1 VTQRTFPT
9 VLEIVGDTP
18 IIRLPQIQP
27 AGGAR
32 LLAKLEYLN
41 PGGSIK
47 DRIGLPM
54 IEAAERAGLLRP
66 GGTIVEPTSGNTGVG
81 LAMVAAARG
90 YRCIFVMA
98 DKQSPEKIQLL
109 RALGAEVVV
118 CPTDVE
124 PDDPRSYY
132 SVSRRL
138 AEETPNAYNPNQYAN
153 QANPAT
159 HYATTGPEIWRQM
172 GDELDHLVVGVG
184 TGGTV
189 TGVGRYLK
197 EQNPAIQIVGADPEG
212 SIYTGDVHSYLIEG
226 VGEDFWPET
235 FDRSIVDRWIQIS
248 DRDAFLC
255 ARAVASAEG
264 ILIGGSGGMAMQA
277 ALTLAAEL
285 PPDQTVLVILPDG
298 GRPYLSKVFDDDW
311 MREHGLLDRPG
322 LPPTVADLMH
332 AKSHEAP
339 GVPSIVTIAADAPG
353 SEAIDLLQRY
363 GISQLPVRG
372 AGTPDGAS
380 SVDDL
385 VGSIEERALLD
396 RVFREGGEVLG
407 RPVEQLM
414 SPPLSIVDVLLP
426 LDDIYGAL
434 QSQSALVISD
444 EHRQAAGVLTRTD
457 LLEFLAHHRS

>member
-1 VTQRTFPT
+1 MRDFPT
-9 VLEIVGDTP
+9 VLELVGNTP

-27 AGGAR
+27 AGGGR
-32 LLAKLEYLN
+32 VLAKLEYLN

-124 PDDPRSYY
+124 PEDPRSYY

-153 QANPAT
+153 PANPAT
-159 HYATTGPEIWRQM
+159 HYATTGPEIWEQL
-172 GDELDHLVVGVG
+172 GEELDYLVVGVG

-197 EQNPAIQIVGADPEG
+197 ERNPAITIVGADPEG

-235 FDRSIVDRWIQIS
+235 FDPAVVDRW
-248 DRDAFLC
+248 
-255 ARAVASAEG
+255 
-264 ILIGGSGGMAMQA
+264 
-277 ALTLAAEL
+277 
-285 PPDQTVLVILPDG
+285 
-298 GRPYLSKVFDDDW
+298 
-311 MREHGLLDRPG
+311 
-322 LPPTVADLMH
+322 VADLGPRRVPVR
-332 AKSHEAP
+332 ASGRRGGGDPDRRLGRDGSAGGAERRGGADAGQDGARDPSRRRAP
-339 GVPSIVTIAADAPG
+339 LPLEGVRRRLDAVARPARSARPAADRRRPHARQVDARRPSFRRSSRSRPTRPAPTRSTCCSATASRSCLFAAPG
-353 SEAIDLLQRY
+353 SRTARRP
-363 GISQLPVRG
+363 S
-372 AGTPDGAS
+372 TAS
-380 SVDDL
+380 SARSRSDPC
-385 VGSIEERALLD
+385 STASSAREAMCSRD
-396 RVFREGGEVLG
+396 R
-407 RPVEQLM
+407 
-414 SPPLSIVDVLLP
+414 S
-426 LDDIYGAL
+426 
-434 QSQSALVISD
+434 
-444 EHRQAAGVLTRTD
+444 
-457 LLEFLAHHRS
+457 RS

>member
-1 VTQRTFPT
+1 VRHFPT
-9 VLEIVGDTP
+9 LLELVGNTP

-27 AGGAR
+27 VGGAR

-54 IEAAERAGLLRP
+54 IEAAEREGLLRP

-90 YRCIFVMA
+90 YRCIFVLA

-124 PDDPRSYY
+124 PSDPRSYY

-138 AEETPNAYNPNQYAN
+138 AEETPNAFNPNQYAN
-153 QANPAT
+153 PANPET
-159 HYATTGPEIWRQM
+159 HYATTGPEIWEQL
-172 GDELDHLVVGVG
+172 GDELDYLVVGVG

-197 EQNPAIQIVGADPEG
+197 ERNPAIQIVGADPEG

-235 FDRSIVDRWIQIS
+235 FDRTIVDRWVQVS

-255 ARAVASAEG
+255 ARRVAAVEG
-264 ILIGGSGGMAMQA
+264 MLIGGSGGMAVQA
-277 ALTLAAEL
+277 ALTVASEL
-285 PPDQTVLVILPDG
+285 TPDKTVLVILPDG

-311 MREHGLLDRPG
+311 MRSHGLLDRPG
-322 LPPTVADLMH
+322 LPPTVADLMR
-332 AKSHEAP
+332 AKSTESP
-339 GVPSIVTIAADAPG
+339 DVPSIVTIAADAPG

-372 AGTPDGAS
+372 AGVAAGEAS
-380 SVDDL
+380 VSGL
-385 VGSIEERALLD
+385 VGSIEERTLLD
-396 RVFREGGEVLG
+396 RVFREGGEVLA
-407 RPVEQLM
+407 RPVEELM
-414 SPPLSIVDVLLP
+414 SPPLEVVDVLVL
-426 LDDIYGAL
+426 LDDVYGAL
-434 QSQSALVISD
+434 QSNPALVIAD
-444 EHRQAAGVLTRTD
+444 EHHQAVGVLTRTD
-457 LLEFLAHHRS
+457 LLEFLAHRRT

>member
-1 VTQRTFPT
+1 MRDFPT
-9 VLEIVGDTP
+9 LLELVGNTP

-27 AGGAR
+27 VGGGR

-54 IEAAERAGLLRP
+54 VEAAERDGRLRP

-90 YRCIFVMA
+90 YRCIFVLA

-124 PDDPRSYY
+124 PADPRSYY

-138 AEETPNAYNPNQYAN
+138 AEETPNAFNPNQYAN
-153 QANPAT
+153 PANPET
-159 HYATTGPEIWRQM
+159 HYATTGPEIWEQL
-172 GDELDHLVVGVG
+172 GDELDYLVVGVG

-197 EQNPAIQIVGADPEG
+197 ERNPAIQIVGADPEG

-235 FDRSIVDRWIQIS
+235 FDRTIVDRWVQVS

-255 ARAVASAEG
+255 ARRVAAVEG
-264 ILIGGSGGMAMQA
+264 MLIGGSGGMAVQA
-277 ALTLAAEL
+277 ALNVASEL
-285 PPDQTVLVILPDG
+285 TPDKTVLVILPDG

-311 MREHGLLDRPG
+311 MRSHGLLDRPG
-322 LPPTVADLMH
+322 LPPTVADLMR
-332 AKSHEAP
+332 AKSTDSP
-339 GVPSIVTIAADAPG
+339 DVPSIVTIAADAPG

-372 AGTPDGAS
+372 ADVAEAEAS
-380 SVDDL
+380 VSGL
-385 VGSIEERALLD
+385 VGSIEERTLLD
-396 RVFREGGEVLG
+396 RVFREGGGVLA
-407 RPVEQLM
+407 RPVEELM
-414 SPPLSIVDVLLP
+414 SPPLEVVDVLVL
-426 LDDIYGAL
+426 LDDVYGAL
-434 QSQSALVISD
+434 QSNPALVIAD
-444 EHRQAAGVLTRTD
+444 EHHQAVGVLTRTD
-457 LLEFLAHHRS
+457 LLEFLAHRRT

>member
-1 VTQRTFPT
+1 MREFPT
-9 VLEIVGDTP
+9 LLELVGNTP

-27 AGGAR
+27 VGGAR

-54 IEAAERAGLLRP
+54 IEAAEREGLLRP

-90 YRCIFVMA
+90 YRCIFVLA

-124 PDDPRSYY
+124 PSDPRSYY

-138 AEETPNAYNPNQYAN
+138 AEETPNAFNPNQYAN
-153 QANPAT
+153 AANPAT
-159 HYATTGPEIWRQM
+159 HYATTGPEIWEQL
-172 GDELDHLVVGVG
+172 GDELDCLVVGVG

-197 EQNPAIQIVGADPEG
+197 EQNPAIEIVGADPEG
-212 SIYTGDVHSYLIEG
+212 SIYTGAVHSYLIEG

-235 FDRSIVDRWIQIS
+235 FDRTIVDRWVQVS

-255 ARAVASAEG
+255 ARRVAAVEG
-264 ILIGGSGGMAMQA
+264 MLIGGSGGMAVQA
-277 ALTLAAEL
+277 ALTVASEL
-285 PPDQTVLVILPDG
+285 PPDKTVLVILPDG

-311 MREHGLLDRPG
+311 MRSHGLLDRPG
-322 LPPTVADLMH
+322 LPPTVADLMR
-332 AKSHEAP
+332 AKSTDSP
-339 GVPSIVTIAADAPG
+339 DVPSIVTIATDAPG

-372 AGTPDGAS
+372 AGVAEAEAS
-380 SVDDL
+380 VSGL
-385 VGSIEERALLD
+385 VGSIEERTLLD
-396 RVFREGGEVLG
+396 RVFREGGEVLA
-407 RPVEQLM
+407 RPVQELM
-414 SPPLSIVDVLLP
+414 SPPLEVVDVLVL
-426 LDDIYGAL
+426 LDDVYGAL
-434 QSQSALVISD
+434 QSNPALVIAD
-444 EHRQAAGVLTRTD
+444 EHHQAVGVLTRTD
-457 LLEFLAHHRS
+457 LLEFLAHRRT

>member
-1 VTQRTFPT
+1 VREFPT
-9 VLEIVGDTP
+9 LLELVGNTP

-27 AGGAR
+27 VGGAR

-54 IEAAERAGLLRP
+54 IEAAEREGLLRP

-90 YRCIFVMA
+90 YRCIFVLA

-124 PDDPRSYY
+124 PSDPRSYY

-138 AEETPNAYNPNQYAN
+138 AEETPNAFNPNQYAN
-153 QANPAT
+153 AMNPAT
-159 HYATTGPEIWRQM
+159 HYATTGPEIWEQL
-172 GDELDHLVVGVG
+172 GDELDSLVVGVG

-197 EQNPAIQIVGADPEG
+197 EQNPAIEIVGADPEG

-235 FDRSIVDRWIQIS
+235 FDRTIVDRWVQVS

-255 ARAVASAEG
+255 ARRVAAVEG
-264 ILIGGSGGMAMQA
+264 MLIGGSGGMAVQA
-277 ALTLAAEL
+277 ALTVASEL
-285 PPDQTVLVILPDG
+285 TPDKTVLVILPDG

-311 MREHGLLDRPG
+311 MRSHGLLDRPG
-322 LPPTVADLMH
+322 LPPTVADLVR
-332 AKSHEAP
+332 AKSTESP
-339 GVPSIVTIAADAPG
+339 DVPSIVTIAADAPG

-372 AGTPDGAS
+372 AGVDEGEV
-380 SVDDL
+380 SVSGL
-385 VGSIEERALLD
+385 VGSVEERTLLD
-396 RVFREGGEVLG
+396 RVFREGGEVLA
-407 RPVEQLM
+407 RPVEELM
-414 SPPLSIVDVLLP
+414 SPPLEVVDVLVL
-426 LDDIYGAL
+426 LDDVYGAL
-434 QSQSALVISD
+434 QSNPALVIAD
-444 EHRQAAGVLTRTD
+444 EHHRAVGVLTRTD
-457 LLEFLAHHRS
+457 LLEFLAHRRT

>member
-1 VTQRTFPT
+1 MRDFPT
-9 VLEIVGDTP
+9 VLELVGNTP

-27 AGGAR
+27 AGGGR
-32 LLAKLEYLN
+32 VLAKLEYLN

-124 PDDPRSYY
+124 PADPRSYY

-153 QANPAT
+153 PANPAT
-159 HYATTGPEIWRQM
+159 HYATTGPEVWEQL
-172 GDELDHLVVGVG
+172 GDELDYLVVGVG

-197 EQNPAIQIVGADPEG
+197 EQNPAITIVGADPEG

-235 FDRSIVDRWIQIS
+235 FDRAIIDRWVQVS

-255 ARAVASAEG
+255 ARRVAAAEG
-264 ILIGGSGGMAMQA
+264 ILIGGSGGMAVQA
-277 ALTLAAEL
+277 ALTVAGEL
-285 PPDQTVLVILPDG
+285 TPDKTVLVILPDG

-311 MREHGLLDRPG
+311 MRSHGLLDRPG

-332 AKSHEAP
+332 AKSREAP
-339 GVPSIVTIAADAPG
+339 ELPSIVTIAADAP
-353 SEAIDLLQRY
+353 SSDAIDLLQRY

-372 AGTPDGAS
+372 AGLDNGS
-380 SVDDL
+380 GSVDQL

-396 RVFREGGEVLG
+396 RVFREGGEVLA
-407 RPVEQLM
+407 RPVEELM
-414 SPPLSIVDVLLP
+414 SAPLAIVDVLLP
-426 LDDIYGAL
+426 LDDLYGAL
-434 QSQSALVISD
+434 QSHPALVVAD
-444 EHRQAAGVLTRTD
+444 EHRHAAGVLTRTD
-457 LLEFLAHHRS
+457 LLEFLAHRHV

>member
-1 VTQRTFPT
+1 VTQREFPS
-9 VLEIVGDTP
+9 VLEIIGDTP
-18 IIRLPQIQP
+18 IIRLPQLQP
-27 AGGAR
+27 PGGAL

-54 IEAAERAGLLRP
+54 VEAAERDGLLRP

-124 PDDPRSYY
+124 PADPRSYY

-138 AEETPNAYNPNQYAN
+138 AEETPNAFNPNQYAN

-172 GDELDHLVVGVG
+172 GDDLDHVVIGVG

-197 EQNPAIQIVGADPEG
+197 EQKPGVTMVGADPEG
-212 SIYTGDVHSYLIEG
+212 SIYTGPVHSYLIEG

-235 FDRSIVDRWIQIS
+235 FDPAIIDRWVQVS

-255 ARAVASAEG
+255 AREVASREG

-277 ALTLAAEL
+277 ALIVAREL
-285 PPDQTVLVILPDG
+285 PPERTVLVVLPDG

-311 MREHGLLDRPG
+311 MRSHGLLERPG
-322 LPPTVADLMH
+322 LPPTVADLMR
-332 AKSHEAP
+332 AKSSETP
-339 GVPSIVTIAADAPG
+339 GVPSIVTIAADVPG

-372 AGTPDGAS
+372 AGVADGDAK
-380 SVDDL
+380 VDAL

-396 RVFREGGEVLG
+396 RVFREGGDVLAQ
-407 RPVEQLM
+407 PVERLM
-414 SPPLSIVDVLLP
+414 GPPLTIVEATAP
-426 LDDIYGAL
+426 LDDVYGAL
-434 QSQSALVISD
+434 QSQSALVIAD

-457 LLEFLAHHRS
+457 LLEYLAHHRA

>member
-1 VTQRTFPT
+1 MRDFPT
-9 VLEIVGDTP
+9 VLDIVGNTP

-27 AGGAR
+27 AGGGR
-32 LLAKLEYLN
+32 VLAKLEYLN

-54 IEAAERAGLLRP
+54 IEAAEAAGLLRP

-124 PDDPRSYY
+124 PADPRSYY

-138 AEETPNAYNPNQYAN
+138 AEETPNAFNPNQYAN

-159 HYATTGPEIWRQM
+159 HYATTGPEIWKQV
-172 GDELDHLVVGVG
+172 GEDLDHLVVGVG

-197 EQNPAIQIVGADPEG
+197 EQKPEIQVVGADPEG

-226 VGEDFWPET
+226 VGEDFWPTT
-235 FDRSIVDRWIQIS
+235 FDRSLIDRWVQVS

-255 ARAVASAEG
+255 ARRVAAVEG
-264 ILIGGSGGMAMQA
+264 ILIGGSGGMAVQA
-277 ALTLAAEL
+277 ALEVASEL
-285 PPDQTVLVILPDG
+285 TPDKTVLVILPDG

-311 MREHGLLDRPG
+311 MRSHGLLDRPG
-322 LPPTVADLMH
+322 LPPTVADLMR
-332 AKSHEAP
+332 AKSSDSPE
-339 GVPSIVTIAADAPG
+339 VPSIVTIAADAPG

-372 AGTPDGAS
+372 EGVSEGEAS
-380 SVDDL
+380 VSGL
-385 VGSIEERALLD
+385 IGSIEERTLLD
-396 RVFREGGEVLG
+396 RVFREGGEVLA

-414 SPPLSIVDVLLP
+414 SPPLEIVDVLVL
-426 LDDIYGAL
+426 LDDVYGAL
-434 QSQSALVISD
+434 QSNPALVVVD
-444 EHRQAAGVLTRTD
+444 EHHQAVGVLTRTD
-457 LLEFLAHHRS
+457 LLEFLSHRHG

>member
-1 VTQRTFPT
+1 
-9 VLEIVGDTP
+9 VLDIVGNTP

-27 AGGAR
+27 PGGGR
-32 LLAKLEYLN
+32 VLAKLEYLN

-54 IEAAERAGLLRP
+54 IEAAEAAGLLRP
-66 GGTIVEPTSGNTGVG
+66 GGTIVEPTPGNTGVG

-124 PDDPRSYY
+124 PEDPRSYY

-138 AEETPNAYNPNQYAN
+138 AEETPNAFNPNQYAN
-153 QANPAT
+153 KANPAT
-159 HYATTGPEIWRQM
+159 HYATTGPEIWEQV
-172 GDELDHLVVGVG
+172 GDDLDYLVVGVG

-197 EQNPAIQIVGADPEG
+197 EQKPEIQVVGADPEG

-226 VGEDFWPET
+226 VGEDFWPTT
-235 FDRSIVDRWIQIS
+235 FDRSVVDRWVQVS
-248 DRDAFLC
+248 DREAFLC
-255 ARAVASAEG
+255 ARRVAAVEG
-264 ILIGGSGGMAMQA
+264 ILIGGSGGMAVQA
-277 ALTLAAEL
+277 ALDVASEL
-285 PPDQTVLVILPDG
+285 TPDRTVLVILPDG

-311 MREHGLLDRPG
+311 MRSHGLLDRPG
-322 LPPTVADLMH
+322 LPPTVADLMA
-332 AKSHEAP
+332 AKSSDSP
-339 GVPSIVTIAADAPG
+339 DVPSIVTIAADAPG

-372 AGTPDGAS
+372 AGVAEGEAS
-380 SVDDL
+380 VSGL
-385 VGSIEERALLD
+385 IGSIEERSLLD
-396 RVFREGGEVLG
+396 RVFRQGGEVLA

-414 SPPLSIVDVLLP
+414 SAPLEIVDVLVQ
-426 LDDIYGAL
+426 LDDVYGAL
-434 QSQSALVISD
+434 QSNPALVVVD
-444 EHRQAAGVLTRTD
+444 EHHQAVGVLTRTD
-457 LLEFLAHHRS
+457 LLEFLSHRRA

>member
-1 VTQRTFPT
+1 MRDFPT
-9 VLEIVGDTP
+9 VLEIVGNTP
-18 IIRLPQIQP
+18 IIRMPQIQP
-27 AGGAR
+27 AGGGR

-54 IEAAERAGLLRP
+54 IEAAEAAGLLRP

-124 PDDPRSYY
+124 PEDPRSYY

-138 AEETPNAYNPNQYAN
+138 AEETPNAFNPNQYAN
-153 QANPAT
+153 EANPAT
-159 HYATTGPEIWRQM
+159 HYATTGPEIWEQV
-172 GDELDHLVVGVG
+172 GEELDYLVVGVG

-197 EQNPAIQIVGADPEG
+197 EQKPDLKIVGADPEG

-226 VGEDFWPET
+226 VGEDFWPTT
-235 FDRSIVDRWIQIS
+235 FDRSLVDRWIQVS

-255 ARAVASAEG
+255 ARRVAAMEG
-264 ILIGGSGGMAMQA
+264 ILIGGSGGMAVQA
-277 ALTLAAEL
+277 ALDVASEL
-285 PPDQTVLVILPDG
+285 TPDRTVLVILPDG

-311 MREHGLLDRPG
+311 MRSHGLLDRPG
-322 LPPTVADLMH
+322 LPPTVADLMR
-332 AKSHEAP
+332 AKSSESP
-339 GVPSIVTIAADAPG
+339 DVPSIVTIAADAPG

-372 AGTPDGAS
+372 AGVSDGEAS
-380 SVDDL
+380 ISGLIGSV
-385 VGSIEERALLD
+385 EERTLLD
-396 RVFREGGEVLG
+396 RVFREGGEVLT
-407 RPVEQLM
+407 RPVEELM
-414 SPPLSIVDVLLP
+414 SPPLEIVDVLVL
-426 LDDIYGAL
+426 LDDVYGAL
-434 QSQSALVISD
+434 QSNPALVIAD
-444 EHRQAAGVLTRTD
+444 EHHQAVGVLTRTD
-457 LLEFLAHHRS
+457 LLEFLAHRRT

>member
-1 VTQRTFPT
+1 VREFPT
-9 VLEIVGDTP
+9 VLDIVGNTP

-27 AGGAR
+27 PGGGR
-32 LLAKLEYLN
+32 VLAKLEYLN

-54 IEAAERAGLLRP
+54 IEAAEAAGLLRP

-124 PDDPRSYY
+124 PEDPRSYY

-138 AEETPNAYNPNQYAN
+138 AEETPNAFNPNQYAN

-159 HYATTGPEIWRQM
+159 HYATTGPEIWEQV
-172 GDELDHLVVGVG
+172 GDDLDYLVVGVG

-197 EQNPAIQIVGADPEG
+197 EQKPEIQIVGADPEG

-226 VGEDFWPET
+226 VGEDFWPTT
-235 FDRSIVDRWIQIS
+235 FDRSVVDRWVQVS
-248 DRDAFLC
+248 DRAAFLC
-255 ARAVASAEG
+255 ARRVAAVEG
-264 ILIGGSGGMAMQA
+264 ILIGGSGGMAVQA
-277 ALTLAAEL
+277 ALDVASEL
-285 PPDQTVLVILPDG
+285 TPDRTVLVILPDG

-311 MREHGLLDRPG
+311 MRSHGLLDRPG
-322 LPPTVADLMH
+322 LPPTVADLMA
-332 AKSHEAP
+332 AKSSDSP
-339 GVPSIVTIAADAPG
+339 DVPSIVTIAADAPG

-372 AGTPDGAS
+372 AGVAEGEAS
-380 SVDDL
+380 VSGL
-385 VGSIEERALLD
+385 IGSFEERTQLD
-396 RVFREGGEVLG
+396 RVFREGGEVLA

-414 SPPLSIVDVLLP
+414 SPPLEIVDVLVQ
-426 LDDIYGAL
+426 LDDVYGAL
-434 QSQSALVISD
+434 QSNPALVVVD
-444 EHRQAAGVLTRTD
+444 EHHQAVGVLTRTD
-457 LLEFLAHHRS
+457 LLEFLSHRRA

>member
-1 VTQRTFPT
+1 VREFPT
-9 VLEIVGDTP
+9 LLELVGNTP

-27 AGGAR
+27 VGGAR

-54 IEAAERAGLLRP
+54 IEAAEREGLLRP

-90 YRCIFVMA
+90 YRCIFVLA

-124 PDDPRSYY
+124 PSDPRSYY

-138 AEETPNAYNPNQYAN
+138 AEETPNAFNPNQYAN
-153 QANPAT
+153 AANPAT
-159 HYATTGPEIWRQM
+159 HYATTGPEIWEQL
-172 GDELDHLVVGVG
+172 GDELDCLVVGVG

-197 EQNPAIQIVGADPEG
+197 EQNPAIEIVGADPEG

-235 FDRSIVDRWIQIS
+235 FDRSIVDRWVQVS

-255 ARAVASAEG
+255 ARRVAAVEG
-264 ILIGGSGGMAMQA
+264 MLIGGSGGMAVQA
-277 ALTLAAEL
+277 ALTVASEL
-285 PPDQTVLVILPDG
+285 PPDKTVLVILPDG
-298 GRPYLSKVFDDDW
+298 GRPYLSKVFDDHW
-311 MREHGLLDRPG
+311 MRSHGLLDRPG
-322 LPPTVADLMH
+322 LPPTVADLMR
-332 AKSHEAP
+332 AKSTDSP
-339 GVPSIVTIAADAPG
+339 DVPSIVTIAADAPG

-372 AGTPDGAS
+372 AGVTEAEAS
-380 SVDDL
+380 VSGL
-385 VGSIEERALLD
+385 VGSIEERTLLD
-396 RVFREGGEVLG
+396 RVFREGGEVLA
-407 RPVEQLM
+407 RPVQELM
-414 SPPLSIVDVLLP
+414 SPPLEVVDVLVL
-426 LDDIYGAL
+426 LDDVYGAL
-434 QSQSALVISD
+434 QSNPALVIAD
-444 EHRQAAGVLTRTD
+444 EHHQAVGVLTRTD
-457 LLEFLAHHRS
+457 LLEFLAHRRA

>member
-1 VTQRTFPT
+1 MRDFPT
-9 VLEIVGDTP
+9 VLDIVGNTP

-27 AGGAR
+27 AGGGR

-54 IEAAERAGLLRP
+54 IEAAEAAGLLRP

-124 PDDPRSYY
+124 PEDPRSYY

-138 AEETPNAYNPNQYAN
+138 AEETPNAFNPNQYAN
-153 QANPAT
+153 EANPAT
-159 HYATTGPEIWRQM
+159 HYATTGPEIWGQV
-172 GDELDHLVVGVG
+172 GEELDHLVVGVG

-197 EQNPAIQIVGADPEG
+197 EQNPQITIVGADPEG

-226 VGEDFWPET
+226 VGEDFWPTT
-235 FDRSIVDRWIQIS
+235 FDRSLVDRWIQVS

-255 ARAVASAEG
+255 ARRVAAMEG

-277 ALTLAAEL
+277 ALDVASEL
-285 PPDQTVLVILPDG
+285 TPDKTVLVILPDG

-311 MREHGLLDRPG
+311 MRSHGLLDRPG
-322 LPPTVADLMH
+322 LPPTVADLMR
-332 AKSHEAP
+332 AKSSDSP
-339 GVPSIVTIAADAPG
+339 DVPSIVTIAADAPG

-372 AGTPDGAS
+372 TGVSDGEAS
-380 SVDDL
+380 ISGLIGSV
-385 VGSIEERALLD
+385 EERTLLD
-396 RVFREGGEVLG
+396 RVFREGGEVLT
-407 RPVEQLM
+407 RPVEELM
-414 SPPLSIVDVLLP
+414 SPPLEIVDVLVQ
-426 LDDIYGAL
+426 LDDVYGAL
-434 QSQSALVISD
+434 QSNPALVIAD
-444 EHRQAAGVLTRTD
+444 EHHQAVGVLTRTD
-457 LLEFLAHHRS
+457 LLEFLAHRRA

>member
-1 VTQRTFPT
+1 VRDFPT
-9 VLEIVGDTP
+9 VLDIVGNTP

-27 AGGAR
+27 PGGGR
-32 LLAKLEYLN
+32 VLAKLEYLN

-54 IEAAERAGLLRP
+54 IEAAEAAGLLRP

-124 PDDPRSYY
+124 PADPRSYY

-138 AEETPNAYNPNQYAN
+138 AEETPNAFNPNQYAN

-159 HYATTGPEIWRQM
+159 HYATTGPEIWKQV
-172 GDELDHLVVGVG
+172 GEDLDHLVVGVG

-197 EQNPAIQIVGADPEG
+197 EQKPEIQIVGADPEG

-226 VGEDFWPET
+226 VGEDFWPTT
-235 FDRSIVDRWIQIS
+235 FDRSLIDRWVQVS

-255 ARAVASAEG
+255 ARRVAAVEG
-264 ILIGGSGGMAMQA
+264 ILIGGSGGMAVQA
-277 ALTLAAEL
+277 ALEVASEL
-285 PPDQTVLVILPDG
+285 TPDKTVLVILPDG

-311 MREHGLLDRPG
+311 MRSHGLLDRPG
-322 LPPTVADLMH
+322 LPPTVADLMR
-332 AKSHEAP
+332 AKSSDSPE
-339 GVPSIVTIAADAPG
+339 VPSIVTIAADAPG

-372 AGTPDGAS
+372 AGVSEGEAS
-380 SVDDL
+380 VSGL
-385 VGSIEERALLD
+385 IGSIEERTLLD
-396 RVFREGGEVLG
+396 RVFREGGEVLA

-414 SPPLSIVDVLLP
+414 SPPLEIVDVLVL
-426 LDDIYGAL
+426 LDDVYGAL
-434 QSQSALVISD
+434 QSNPALVVVD
-444 EHRQAAGVLTRTD
+444 EHHQAVGVLTRTD
-457 LLEFLAHHRS
+457 LLEFLSHRHG

>member
-1 VTQRTFPT
+1 VRDFPT
-9 VLEIVGDTP
+9 LLELVGNTP

-27 AGGAR
+27 VGGAR
-32 LLAKLEYLN
+32 VLAKLEYLN

-54 IEAAERAGLLRP
+54 IEAAEREGLLRP

-90 YRCIFVMA
+90 YRCIFVLA

-124 PDDPRSYY
+124 PADPRSYY

-138 AEETPNAYNPNQYAN
+138 AEETPNAFNPNQYAN
-153 QANPAT
+153 LANPAT
-159 HYATTGPEIWRQM
+159 HYATTGPEIWEQL
-172 GDELDHLVVGVG
+172 GNELDSLVVGVG

-197 EQNPAIQIVGADPEG
+197 ERKPSIEIVGADPEG

-235 FDRSIVDRWIQIS
+235 FDRTIVDRWVQVS

-255 ARAVASAEG
+255 ARRVAAVEG
-264 ILIGGSGGMAMQA
+264 MLIGGSGGMAVQA
-277 ALTLAAEL
+277 ALTVASEL
-285 PPDQTVLVILPDG
+285 TPDKTVLVILPDG

-311 MREHGLLDRPG
+311 MRSHGLLDRPG
-322 LPPTVADLMH
+322 LPPTVADLVR
-332 AKSHEAP
+332 AKSTESP
-339 GVPSIVTIAADAPG
+339 DVPSIVTIAADAPG

-372 AGTPDGAS
+372 AGVDEGEV
-380 SVDDL
+380 SVSGL
-385 VGSIEERALLD
+385 VGSVEERTLLD
-396 RVFREGGEVLG
+396 RVFREGGEVLA
-407 RPVEQLM
+407 RPVEELM
-414 SPPLSIVDVLLP
+414 SPPLEVVDVLVL
-426 LDDIYGAL
+426 LDDVYGAL
-434 QSQSALVISD
+434 QSNPALVIAD
-444 EHRQAAGVLTRTD
+444 EHHRAVGVLTRTD
-457 LLEFLAHHRS
+457 LLEFLAHRRT

>member
-1 VTQRTFPT
+1 VREFPT
-9 VLEIVGDTP
+9 LLELVGNTP

-27 AGGAR
+27 VGGAR

-54 IEAAERAGLLRP
+54 IEAAEREGLLRP

-90 YRCIFVMA
+90 YRCIFVLA

-124 PDDPRSYY
+124 PSDPRSYY

-138 AEETPNAYNPNQYAN
+138 AEETPNAFNPNQSAN
-153 QANPAT
+153 AMNPAT
-159 HYATTGPEIWRQM
+159 HYATTGPEIWEQL
-172 GDELDHLVVGVG
+172 GDELDSLVVGVG

-197 EQNPAIQIVGADPEG
+197 EQNPAIEIVGADPEG

-235 FDRSIVDRWIQIS
+235 FDRSIVDRWVQVS

-255 ARAVASAEG
+255 ARRVAAVEG
-264 ILIGGSGGMAMQA
+264 MLIGGSGGMAVQA
-277 ALTLAAEL
+277 ALTVASEL
-285 PPDQTVLVILPDG
+285 PPDKTVLVILPDG

-311 MREHGLLDRPG
+311 MRSHGLLDRPG
-322 LPPTVADLMH
+322 LPPTVADLMRS
-332 AKSHEAP
+332 KSTDSP
-339 GVPSIVTIAADAPG
+339 DVPSIVTIAADAPG

-372 AGTPDGAS
+372 AGVAEAEAS
-380 SVDDL
+380 VSGL
-385 VGSIEERALLD
+385 VGSIEERTLLD
-396 RVFREGGEVLG
+396 RVFREGGEVLA
-407 RPVEQLM
+407 RPVQELM
-414 SPPLSIVDVLLP
+414 SPPLEVVDVLVL
-426 LDDIYGAL
+426 LDDVYGAL
-434 QSQSALVISD
+434 QSNPALVIAD
-444 EHRQAAGVLTRTD
+444 EHHQAVGVLTRTD
-457 LLEFLAHHRS
+457 LLEFLAHRRA

>member
-1 VTQRTFPT
+1 VRDFPT
-9 VLEIVGDTP
+9 VLEIVGNTP

-27 AGGAR
+27 PGGGR
-32 LLAKLEYLN
+32 VLAKLEYLN

-54 IEAAERAGLLRP
+54 IEAAEAAGLLRP

-124 PDDPRSYY
+124 PEDPRSYY

-138 AEETPNAYNPNQYAN
+138 AEETPNAFNPNQYAN
-153 QANPAT
+153 EANPAT
-159 HYATTGPEIWRQM
+159 HYATTGPEIWQQV
-172 GDELDHLVVGVG
+172 GEELDHLVVGVG

-197 EQNPAIQIVGADPEG
+197 EQKPEIQIVGADPEG

-226 VGEDFWPET
+226 VGEDFWPTT
-235 FDRSIVDRWIQIS
+235 FDRSVIDRWIQVS

-255 ARAVASAEG
+255 ARRVAAMEG
-264 ILIGGSGGMAMQA
+264 ILIGGSGGMAVQA
-277 ALTLAAEL
+277 ALDVASEL
-285 PPDQTVLVILPDG
+285 PPHKTVLVILPDG

-311 MREHGLLDRPG
+311 MRSHGLLDRPG
-322 LPPTVADLMH
+322 LPPTVADLMR
-332 AKSHEAP
+332 AKSSDSP
-339 GVPSIVTIAADAPG
+339 DVPSIVTIAADAPG

-372 AGTPDGAS
+372 VGVAEGEAS
-380 SVDDL
+380 VSGL
-385 VGSIEERALLD
+385 IGSIEERTLLD
-396 RVFREGGEVLG
+396 RVFREGGDVLA

-414 SPPLSIVDVLLP
+414 SPPLEIVDVLVQ
-426 LDDIYGAL
+426 LDDVYGAL
-434 QSQSALVISD
+434 QSNPALVISD
-444 EHRQAAGVLTRTD
+444 EHHQAVGVLTRTD
-457 LLEFLAHHRS
+457 LLEFLSHRRA

>member
-1 VTQRTFPT
+1 VRDFPT
-9 VLEIVGDTP
+9 LLELVGNTP

-27 AGGAR
+27 VGGAR
-32 LLAKLEYLN
+32 VLAKLEYLN

-54 IEAAERAGLLRP
+54 IEAAEREGLLRP

-90 YRCIFVMA
+90 YRCIFVLA

-124 PDDPRSYY
+124 PADPRSYY

-138 AEETPNAYNPNQYAN
+138 AEETPNAFNPNQYAN
-153 QANPAT
+153 LANPAT
-159 HYATTGPEIWRQM
+159 HYATTGPEIWEQL
-172 GDELDHLVVGVG
+172 GNELDSLVVGVG

-197 EQNPAIQIVGADPEG
+197 ERKPSIEIVGADPEG

-235 FDRSIVDRWIQIS
+235 FDRTIVDRWVQVS

-255 ARAVASAEG
+255 ARRVAAVEG
-264 ILIGGSGGMAMQA
+264 MLIGGSGGMAVQA
-277 ALTLAAEL
+277 ALTVASEL
-285 PPDQTVLVILPDG
+285 TPDKTVLVILPDG

-311 MREHGLLDRPG
+311 MRSHGLLDRPG
-322 LPPTVADLMH
+322 LPPTVADLVR
-332 AKSHEAP
+332 AKSTESP
-339 GVPSIVTIAADAPG
+339 DVPSIVTIAADAPG

-372 AGTPDGAS
+372 AGVDEGEV
-380 SVDDL
+380 SVSGL
-385 VGSIEERALLD
+385 VGSVEERTLLD
-396 RVFREGGEVLG
+396 RVFREGGEVLA

-414 SPPLSIVDVLLP
+414 SPPLEVVDVLVL
-426 LDDIYGAL
+426 LDDVYGAL
-434 QSQSALVISD
+434 QSNPALVIAD
-444 EHRQAAGVLTRTD
+444 EHHRAVGVLTRTD
-457 LLEFLAHHRS
+457 LLEFLAHRRT

>member
-1 VTQRTFPT
+1 MRNFPT
-9 VLEIVGDTP
+9 VLELVGNTP
-18 IIRLPQIQP
+18 IVRLPQIQP
-27 AGGAR
+27 TGGGR
-32 LLAKLEYLN
+32 VLAKLEYLN

-90 YRCIFVMA
+90 YRCVFVMA
-98 DKQSPEKIQLL
+98 DKQSHEKIQLL

-124 PDDPRSYY
+124 PSDPRSYY

-153 QANPAT
+153 PANPAT
-159 HYATTGPEIWRQM
+159 HYATTGPEVWEQL
-172 GDELDHLVVGVG
+172 GDELDYLVVGVG

-197 EQNPAIQIVGADPEG
+197 ERNPAITIVGADPEG
-212 SIYTGDVHSYLIEG
+212 SIYTGAVHSYLVEG

-235 FDRSIVDRWIQIS
+235 FDPAIIDRWVQVS

-255 ARAVASAEG
+255 ARRVAAAEG
-264 ILIGGSGGMAMQA
+264 ILIGGSGGMAVQA
-277 ALTLAAEL
+277 ALTVAEEL
-285 PPDQTVLVILPDG
+285 TPDRTVLVILPDG

-311 MREHGLLDRPG
+311 MRSHGLLDRPG

-332 AKSHEAP
+332 AKSREAP
-339 GVPSIVTIAADAPG
+339 ELPSIVTIAADAP
-353 SEAIDLLQRY
+353 SSDAIDLLQRY

-372 AGTPDGAS
+372 AGLENGS
-380 SVDDL
+380 GGVDQL

-407 RPVEQLM
+407 RPVEELM
-414 SPPLSIVDVLLP
+414 SAPLAIVDMLLP
-426 LDDIYGAL
+426 LDDLYGAL
-434 QSQSALVISD
+434 QSHPALVVAD

-457 LLEFLAHHRS
+457 LLEFLAHRHV

>member
-1 VTQRTFPT
+1 MRDFPT
-9 VLEIVGDTP
+9 VLDIVGNTP

-27 AGGAR
+27 AGGGR
-32 LLAKLEYLN
+32 VLAKLEYLN

-54 IEAAERAGLLRP
+54 IEAAEAAGLLRP

-124 PDDPRSYY
+124 PEDPRSYY

-138 AEETPNAYNPNQYAN
+138 AEETPNAFNPNQYAN

-159 HYATTGPEIWRQM
+159 HYATTGPEIWDQV
-172 GDELDHLVVGVG
+172 GEDLDYLVVGVG

-197 EQNPAIQIVGADPEG
+197 EQNPAITIVGADPEG

-226 VGEDFWPET
+226 VGEDFWPTT
-235 FDRSIVDRWIQIS
+235 FERSLVDRWIQVS

-255 ARAVASAEG
+255 ARRVAAMEG
-264 ILIGGSGGMAMQA
+264 ILIGGSGGMAVQA
-277 ALTLAAEL
+277 ALDVANEL
-285 PPDQTVLVILPDG
+285 TPDKTVLVILPDG

-311 MREHGLLDRPG
+311 MRSHGLLDRPG
-322 LPPTVADLMH
+322 LPPTVADLIR
-332 AKSHEAP
+332 AKAQDSPEM
-339 GVPSIVTIAADAPG
+339 PSMVTISAAAPG
-353 SEAIDLLQRY
+353 SEAIDQMQRY
-363 GISQLPVRG
+363 GISQLPVRA
-372 AGTPDGAS
+372 AG
-380 SVDDL
+380 VDDHETSVSGL
-385 VGSIEERALLD
+385 IGAVEERTLLD
-396 RVFREGGEVLG
+396 RVFREGGEVLA
-407 RPVEQLM
+407 RPVEELM
-414 SPPLSIVDVLLP
+414 SPPLETVDVLVL
-426 LDDIYGAL
+426 LDDVYGAL
-434 QSQSALVISD
+434 QSNPALVIAD
-444 EHRQAAGVLTRTD
+444 EHHQAVGVLTRTD
-457 LLEFLAHHRS
+457 LLEFLSRRRA

>member
-1 VTQRTFPT
+1 VRDFPT
-9 VLEIVGDTP
+9 VLEIVGNTP

-27 AGGAR
+27 QGGGR
-32 LLAKLEYLN
+32 VLAKLEYLN

-54 IEAAERAGLLRP
+54 IEAAEAAGLLRP

-124 PDDPRSYY
+124 PEDPRSYY
-132 SVSRRL
+132 SVSKRL
-138 AEETPNAYNPNQYAN
+138 AEETPNAFNPNQYAN

-159 HYATTGPEIWRQM
+159 HYATTGPEIWEQV
-172 GDELDHLVVGVG
+172 GEDLDYLVVGVG

-197 EQNPAIQIVGADPEG
+197 EQKPEIQIVGADPEG

-226 VGEDFWPET
+226 VGEDFWPTT
-235 FDRSIVDRWIQIS
+235 FDRSVVDRWVQVS

-255 ARAVASAEG
+255 ARRVAAVEG
-264 ILIGGSGGMAMQA
+264 ILIGGSGGMAVQA
-277 ALTLAAEL
+277 ALDVASEL
-285 PPDQTVLVILPDG
+285 TPDKTVLVILPDG

-311 MREHGLLDRPG
+311 MRSHGLLDRPG
-322 LPPTVADLMH
+322 LPPTVADLMA
-332 AKSHEAP
+332 AKSSDSP
-339 GVPSIVTIAADAPG
+339 DVPSIVTIAADVPG

-372 AGTPDGAS
+372 AGVAEDEP
-380 SVDDL
+380 SVSGL
-385 VGSIEERALLD
+385 IGSIEERTLLD
-396 RVFREGGEVLG
+396 RVFREGGEVLA

-414 SPPLSIVDVLLP
+414 SPPLEIVDVLVQ
-426 LDDIYGAL
+426 LDDVYGAL
-434 QSQSALVISD
+434 QSNPALVVVD
-444 EHRQAAGVLTRTD
+444 EHHQAVGVLTRTD
-457 LLEFLAHHRS
+457 LLEFLSHRRA

>member
-1 VTQRTFPT
+1 MRDFPT
-9 VLEIVGDTP
+9 VLDIVGNTP
-18 IIRLPQIQP
+18 IIRMPQIQP
-27 AGGAR
+27 AGGGR

-54 IEAAERAGLLRP
+54 IEAAEAAGLLRP

-124 PDDPRSYY
+124 PEDPRSYY

-138 AEETPNAYNPNQYAN
+138 AEETPNAFNPNQYAN

-159 HYATTGPEIWRQM
+159 HYATTGPEIWQQV
-172 GDELDHLVVGVG
+172 GEELDHLVVGVG

-197 EQNPAIQIVGADPEG
+197 EQKPEISIVGADPEG

-226 VGEDFWPET
+226 VGEDFWPTT
-235 FDRSIVDRWIQIS
+235 FDRSLVDRWIQVS

-255 ARAVASAEG
+255 ARRVAAVEG
-264 ILIGGSGGMAMQA
+264 ILIGGSGGMAVQA
-277 ALTLAAEL
+277 ALDVASEL
-285 PPDQTVLVILPDG
+285 TPDKTVLVILPDG

-311 MREHGLLDRPG
+311 MRSHGLLDRPG
-322 LPPTVADLMH
+322 LPPTVADLMR
-332 AKSHEAP
+332 AKSSDSP
-339 GVPSIVTIAADAPG
+339 DVPSIVTIAADAPG

-372 AGTPDGAS
+372 AGVPDGEAS
-380 SVDDL
+380 ISGL
-385 VGSIEERALLD
+385 VGSVEERTLLD
-396 RVFREGGEVLG
+396 RVFREGGDVLA

-414 SPPLSIVDVLLP
+414 SPPLEIVDVLVL
-426 LDDIYGAL
+426 LDEVYGAL
-434 QSQSALVISD
+434 QSNPALVISD
-444 EHRQAAGVLTRTD
+444 EHHQAVGVLTRTD
-457 LLEFLAHHRS
+457 LLEFLAHRRA

>member
-1 VTQRTFPT
+1 VRDFPT
-9 VLEIVGDTP
+9 VLDIVGNTP

-27 AGGAR
+27 PGGGR
-32 LLAKLEYLN
+32 VLAKLEYLN

-54 IEAAERAGLLRP
+54 IEAAEAAGLLRP

-124 PDDPRSYY
+124 PEDPRSYY
-132 SVSRRL
+132 SVSKRL
-138 AEETPNAYNPNQYAN
+138 AEETPNAFNPNQYAN

-159 HYATTGPEIWRQM
+159 HYATTGPEIWEQV
-172 GDELDHLVVGVG
+172 GEDLDYLVVGVG

-197 EQNPAIQIVGADPEG
+197 EQKPAIQIVGADPEG

-226 VGEDFWPET
+226 VGEDFWPTT
-235 FDRSIVDRWIQIS
+235 FDRSLVDRWVQVS

-255 ARAVASAEG
+255 ARRVAAVEG
-264 ILIGGSGGMAMQA
+264 ILIGGSGGMAVQA
-277 ALTLAAEL
+277 ALDVASEL
-285 PPDQTVLVILPDG
+285 TPDKTVLVILPDG

-311 MREHGLLDRPG
+311 MRSHGLLDRPG
-322 LPPTVADLMH
+322 LPPTVADLMA
-332 AKSHEAP
+332 AKSSDSP
-339 GVPSIVTIAADAPG
+339 DVPSIVTIAADAPG

-372 AGTPDGAS
+372 AGVADDEP
-380 SVDDL
+380 SVSGL
-385 VGSIEERALLD
+385 IGSIEERTLLD
-396 RVFREGGEVLG
+396 RVFREGGEVLA

-414 SPPLSIVDVLLP
+414 SPPLEIVDVLVQ
-426 LDDIYGAL
+426 LDDVYGAL
-434 QSQSALVISD
+434 QSNPALVVVD
-444 EHRQAAGVLTRTD
+444 EHHQAVGVLTRTD
-457 LLEFLAHHRS
+457 LLEFLSHRRP

>member
-1 VTQRTFPT
+1 MRDFPT
-9 VLEIVGDTP
+9 VLDIVGNTP

-27 AGGAR
+27 PGGGR
-32 LLAKLEYLN
+32 VLAKLEYLN

-54 IEAAERAGLLRP
+54 IEAAEAAGLLRP

-124 PDDPRSYY
+124 PEDPRSYY

-138 AEETPNAYNPNQYAN
+138 AEETPNAFNPNQYAN

-159 HYATTGPEIWRQM
+159 HYATTGPEIWEQV
-172 GDELDHLVVGVG
+172 GEDLDYLVVGVG

-197 EQNPAIQIVGADPEG
+197 EQNPEIKIVGADPEG
-212 SIYTGDVHSYLIEG
+212 SIYTGEVHSYLIEG
-226 VGEDFWPET
+226 VGEDFWPTT
-235 FDRSIVDRWIQIS
+235 FDRSLIDRWVQVS

-255 ARAVASAEG
+255 ARRVAAVEG
-264 ILIGGSGGMAMQA
+264 ILIGGSGGMAVQA
-277 ALTLAAEL
+277 ALDVASEL
-285 PPDQTVLVILPDG
+285 TPDKTVLVILPDG

-311 MREHGLLDRPG
+311 MRSHGLLDRPG
-322 LPPTVADLMH
+322 LPPTVADLIR
-332 AKSHEAP
+332 AKSSENP
-339 GVPSIVTIAADAPG
+339 DVPSIVTIGADAPG
-353 SEAIDLLQRY
+353 SEAIALLQRY

-372 AGTPDGAS
+372 AGVDEGES
-380 SVDDL
+380 SVSGL
-385 VGSIEERALLD
+385 IGSIEERTLLD
-396 RVFREGGEVLG
+396 RVFREGGEVLA
-407 RPVEQLM
+407 RPVEELM
-414 SPPLSIVDVLLP
+414 SPPLEVVDVLVL
-426 LDDIYGAL
+426 LDDVYGAL
-434 QSQSALVISD
+434 QSNPALVIVD
-444 EHRQAAGVLTRTD
+444 EHHQAVGVLTRTD
-457 LLEFLAHHRS
+457 LLEFLAHRRA